1 MDSRSSNLFRFSFAV
16 FDLLCLNIVHFALL
30 LLKQNVLVSKAYVVL
45 FILNNAAWIGCAYMT
60 TLYVGKHFSNDN
72 FFKRSVVTFFLFVG
86 TSLLGIF
93 LYKFSYSRKFVL
105 VNFMAF
111 GTIIL
116 ISRTFY
122 MGAAYYMRKQYPLYK
137 KVIIL
142 GYNELAR
149 RLVDNFKFNKSV
161 SVIGFF
167 DDEITSTEDQNELPI
182 IGNIS
187 NSIDYAIENNISEIY
202 STVSPE
208 KNKNIYE
215 LAHQA
220 ETKFIRFKFVPDF
233 RMFVNRAVHI
243 DFARN
248 IPVLSLRTEPLENLD
263 SQIKKRWF
271 DIVFSL
277 FIIFF
282 ILSWLIPLVAILIKL
297 DSSGPVFFTQ
307 LRSGKNNQA
316 FLCYKFRS
324 LKINDDAH
332 NKQVTKDDDRFTRV
346 GKFLRKTNLDEFP
359 QFINVLRGEMS
370 IVGPR
375 PHMLKHTDRK
385 SVV

>member
-1 MDSRSSNLFRFSFAV
+1 MSEN
-16 FDLLCLNIVHFALL
+16 
-30 LLKQNVLVSKAYVVL
+30 
-45 FILNNAAWIGCAYMT
+45 
-60 TLYVGKHFSNDN
+60 
-72 FFKRSVVTFFLFVG
+72 
-86 TSLLGIF
+86 
-93 LYKFSYSRKFVL
+93 
-105 VNFMAF
+105 
-111 GTIIL
+111 
-116 ISRTFY
+116 
-122 MGAAYYMRKQYPLYK
+122 P
-137 KVIIL
+137 
-142 GYNELAR
+142 
-149 RLVDNFKFNKSV
+149 
-161 SVIGFF
+161 
-167 DDEITSTEDQNELPI
+167 DQLPI

-187 NSIDYAIENNISEIY
+187 YSINYALENNISEIY

-215 LAHQA
+215 LAHIA
-220 ETKFIRFKFVPDF
+220 ETNFIRFKFVPDF

-282 ILSWLIPLVAILIKL
+282 ILSWLMPLVALLIKL
-297 DSSGPVFFTQ
+297 DSPGPVFFTQ

-375 PHMLKHTDRK
+375 PHMLKHTEQYSQILKHYMIRHYVKPGVTGWAQINGFRGEIKTQIDLRARIEHDIWYMEHWTMWLDLRIIVLTAYNTIK
-385 SVV
+385 GEDNAF